1 MNDRDGLVV
10 GEGAGAV
17 LLEEYEFA
25 KKRGADILG
34 EVIGFA
40 CNNNGGDL
48 ILPNMDGITQT
59 LRWAWRTPG

>member
-1 MNDRDGLVV
+1 
-10 GEGAGAV
+10 

-25 KKRGADILG
+25 KKRGANILG

-48 ILPNMDGITQT
+48 ILPNLKRHNQYLSSAWKTPELI
-59 LRWAWRTPG
+59 LRMLI